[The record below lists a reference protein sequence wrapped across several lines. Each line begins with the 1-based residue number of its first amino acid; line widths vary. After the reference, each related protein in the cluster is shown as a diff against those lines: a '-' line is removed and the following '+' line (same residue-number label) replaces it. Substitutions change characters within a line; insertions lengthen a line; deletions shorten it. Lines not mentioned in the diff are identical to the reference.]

1 VPGRAEQQ
9 TGPSRTTGGDCDLA
23 VIGALVADRARCRI
37 LVALADGR
45 SLSAGRLAAE
55 AEVAP
60 PTASSHLRKL
70 CDAGLLEFEQT
81 GRNRRYRIATPEV
94 AALIEALERLAPA
107 TAAHSLDQHRQA
119 TAWRR
124 ARVCYDHVAG
134 ALGVEIMQAM
144 IARGMIARGMIR
156 PAARTRSEADANAD
170 AKTSYA
176 LTGEG
181 LAFLEALGAM
191 PPLGGMPVR
200 HHVDSTEDGPHLS
213 GALGRMLLSRFVELG
228 WLERQRNQ
236 RLHITAQGQAALRE
250 RLGIDLEGRPGQQ
263 P

>member
-1 VPGRAEQQ
+1 VAGRAEQQ
-9 TGPSRTTGGDCDLA
+9 TGPSRTTGGDRDLA

-55 AEVAP
+55 AAVSP

-119 TAWRR
+119 AAWRR
-124 ARVCYDHVAG
+124 ARVCYDHIAG
-134 ALGVEIMQAM
+134 TLGVEIMQAM
-144 IARGMIARGMIR
+144 IARELIR
-156 PAARTRSEADANAD
+156 PATRTRSESDAEAP
-170 AKTSYA
+170 YA
-176 LTGEG
+176 LTAEG
-181 LAFLEALGAM
+181 LAFLEALGAT
-191 PPLGGMPVR
+191 PPLEVIPVR
-200 HHVDSTEDGPHLS
+200 HHADSTEDGPHLS

-236 RLHITAQGQAALRE
+236 RLHITGRGQAALRE
-250 RLGIDLEGRPGQQ
+250 RLGIDLEARAVQQ

>member
-9 TGPSRTTGGDCDLA
+9 TGPSRTTGGDRDLA

-107 TAAHSLDQHRQA
+107 TAGHSLDQHRQA

-134 ALGVEIMQAM
+134 TLGVEIMQAM
-144 IARGMIARGMIR
+144 IAREMIR
-156 PAARTRSEADANAD
+156 PAANTDTRSEVEAEA
-170 AKTSYA
+170 SYA

-191 PPLGGMPVR
+191 PPLGGVPVR

-236 RLHITAQGQAALRE
+236 RLHITAQGRAALRE
-250 RLGIDLEGRPGQQ
+250 RLGIEVEGRTGQQ

>member
-9 TGPSRTTGGDCDLA
+9 TGPSRTTGGDRDLA

-144 IARGMIARGMIR
+144 IAREMIR
-156 PAARTRSEADANAD
+156 PATRTRSDAE
-170 AKTSYA
+170 TSYA

-181 LAFLEALGAM
+181 LAFLDALGAM
-191 PPLGGMPVR
+191 PPPGGMPVR